1 MSAQRLFAAIMAAA
15 LVALIVGC
23 DNKPALQ
30 ALPEVN
36 DKNCML
42 ANIQKIEDKGSRVIP
57 SVWRLIWTFGG
68 LMVLTVV
75 LPSNTGMPAF
85 DALGVFSTWYPVGVM
100 LLIFASWPLGRMLR
114 ARTQERGK

>member
-30 ALPEVN
+30 AMPEVN

-42 ANIQKIEDKGSRVIP
+42 ANIQKIEDKGIQQEFAGKCAR
-57 SVWRLIWTFGG
+57 RGTFKSS
-68 LMVLTVV
+68 
-75 LPSNTGMPAF
+75 PKK
-85 DALGVFSTWYPVGVM
+85 DY
-100 LLIFASWPLGRMLR
+100 
-114 ARTQERGK
+114 